1 MKDVIEIE
9 RNIIGAYIDN
19 EDLFQKC
26 EHLVAESLFSDKV
39 NRMTFKLIKA
49 LRNKGIKPDNVIINK
64 ELRIAGVKAA
74 SIPLYACDSQY
85 KIQPEQY
92 VTYLFEE
99 NRIKKYLLPAIASTQ
114 LNLEKGSGS
123 PLDLMM
129 DLKNKIND
137 VELVLNNVSRDSSI
151 GDIVDKAIQEIIE
164 NKDAKNKTGYS
175 TTLTKLDEITGGLL
189 PGIFVIGALPGMG
202 KTSLLINIIT
212 HNGIKNNV
220 PIVFFSLEM
229 SATQIIKNCLSNMYD
244 INTMAIRDGGLD
256 DEQLKQIKESK
267 NRFGD
272 NIIIDDTSGVTWQYI
287 DAKLTKVRKKFPI
300 DQQIIVMVDYLQLM
314 GNVDEEI
321 RGKTDEAQMA
331 ARCKGLMNMW
341 KKHNA
346 CIIELT
352 QLGREVAKEMGKRK
366 PRISDAKDS
375 GAIEANAN
383 VFILPHR
390 PDYFDAN
397 ATDEKGNSLKGIVEI
412 IVGKNRGGR
421 VGYVY
426 SNFEGKYSKFTNFN
440 KEQWESGGGII

>member
-1 MKDVIEIE
+1 MKDVLEIE
-9 RNIIGAYIDN
+9 QNILGAYISN
-19 EDLFQKC
+19 EDLFQRC
-26 EHLVAESLFSDKV
+26 EHLVAESLFSSKV
-39 NRMTFKLIKA
+39 NRMTFRLIRA
-49 LRNKGIKPDNVIINK
+49 LRSKGIKPDNVIINK
-64 ELRIAGVKAA
+64 ELRIAGVKE
-74 SIPLYACDSQY
+74 SLIPHYACEAQY

-99 NRIKKYLLPAIASTQ
+99 NRIKKHLLPSIAESKHK
-114 LNLEKGSGS
+114 LESGEGS
-123 PLDLMM
+123 PLDLML
-129 DLKNKIND
+129 DLKSKIND
-137 VELVLNNVSRDSSI
+137 VELVLNNVSRDSNI
-151 GDIVDKAIQEIIE
+151 KDIVDKAIEEILDTK
-164 NKDAKNKTGYS
+164 KDKGKMGPS
-175 TTLTKLDEITGGLL
+175 TTLAKLDEITGGLL

-212 HNGIKNNV
+212 HNGIKNKV

-256 DEQLKQIKESK
+256 DDQIKKIKEAK

-314 GNVDEEI
+314 GNVDEEV

-331 ARCKGLMNMW
+331 SRCKGLMNMW

-366 PRISDAKDS
+366 PKISDAKDS

-390 PDYFDAN
+390 PDYFDIH
-397 ATDEKGNSLKGIVEI
+397 ATDEKGNSLKGLVEVI
-412 IVGKNRGGR
+412 IGKNRGGR
-421 VGYVY
+421 LGNVY
-426 SNFEGKYSKFTNFN
+426 AKFEGRYSKFTDTS
-440 KEQWESGGGII
+440 KEEWENGSGII

>member
-1 MKDVIEIE
+1 MKDVLEIE
-9 RNIIGAYIDN
+9 QNILGAYISN
-19 EDLFQKC
+19 EDLFQRC
-26 EHLVAESLFSDKV
+26 EHLVAESLFSSKV
-39 NRMTFKLIKA
+39 NRMTFRLIRL
-49 LRNKGIKPDNVIINK
+49 LRSKGIKPDNVIINK
-64 ELRIAGVKAA
+64 ELRIAGVKA
-74 SIPLYACDSQY
+74 SIIPLYTCEAQY

-99 NRIKKYLLPAIASTQ
+99 NRIKKHLLPAISSTQ
-114 LNLEKGSGS
+114 LMLENGTGS
-123 PLDLMM
+123 PLDLML
-129 DLKNKIND
+129 DLKSKIND
-137 VELVLNNVSRDSSI
+137 VELVLNNVSRDSNI
-151 GDIVDKAIQEIIE
+151 GDMFDKAIQEI
-164 NKDAKNKTGYS
+164 KDARDNKKGTSYS
-175 TTLTKLDEITGGLL
+175 TTLTKLDEMTGGLL

-212 HNGIKNNV
+212 HNGIKNKV

-229 SATQIIKNCLSNMYD
+229 PVTQIIKNCLSNIFD
-244 INTMAIRDGGLD
+244 VSTSATRDGQID
-256 DEQLKQIKESK
+256 DDQLNRLIEAKS
-267 NRFGD
+267 RFGD

-390 PDYFDAN
+390 PDYFDIH
-397 ATDEKGNSLKGIVEI
+397 ATDEKGNSLKGLVEVI
-412 IVGKNRGGR
+412 IGKNRGGR
-421 VGYVY
+421 LGNVY
-426 SNFEGKYSKFTNFN
+426 AKFEGKYSKFTDTS
-440 KEQWESGGGII
+440 KDEWENGSGII